1 MTAEPVMFED
11 IKGYSCSPMHMWP
24 RVFEATFNAAVE
36 KQVSQVDCTRV
47 GQPCTLHPN
56 LVVIQKAK
64 GVKTPRA
71 SACDAKEIKKKQFQK
86 DFQDKL
92 GVRCFF
98 PEPQQGGNSNTGNVS
113 RRVFENSALS
123 AEIFQVP
130 ESLLISLHKLLQAIS
145 SSKFQDI
152 DQYQE
157 DARRCF
163 DLWTE
168 VFTKTMPANV
178 HLLIA
183 HGHLY
188 LRWAQD
194 EIGIALGALTEG
206 SIEKCN
212 QDVKFT
218 HRRFVAKTSMENIH
232 SNILTRLSWEAD
244 PVLHYEETVRQ
255 VRPCFILFP
264 KKKVMFALL

>member
-1 MTAEPVMFED
+1 M
-11 IKGYSCSPMHMWP
+11 
-24 RVFEATFNAAVE
+24 
-36 KQVSQVDCTRV
+36 
-47 GQPCTLHPN
+47 
-56 LVVIQKAK
+56 
-64 GVKTPRA
+64 
-71 SACDAKEIKKKQFQK
+71 
-86 DFQDKL
+86 
-92 GVRCFF
+92 F
-98 PEPQQGGNSNTGNVS
+98 PEGCLRILPCLQKFFKSLSPCWLACTSYYRPSLAPNSRTLAN
-113 RRVFENSALS
+113 
-123 AEIFQVP
+123 
-130 ESLLISLHKLLQAIS
+130 
-145 SSKFQDI
+145 
-152 DQYQE
+152 QE

-194 EIGIALGALTEG
+194 DIGIALGALTEG

-212 QDVKFT
+212 QDVKFI